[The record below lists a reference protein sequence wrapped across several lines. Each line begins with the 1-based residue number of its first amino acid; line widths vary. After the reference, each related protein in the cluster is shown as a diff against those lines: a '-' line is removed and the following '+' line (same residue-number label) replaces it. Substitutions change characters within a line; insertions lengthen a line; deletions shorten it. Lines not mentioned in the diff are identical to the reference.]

1 VGRDAVFLSDGHV
14 DQLVESV
21 GLYQIQSFFQ
31 LGIQASTKMIMFAG
45 ISVRMI
51 SRILA
56 QVVEGLCVLH
66 DGAGALSQI
75 QKFIELS
82 LNESFGDVVHSE
94 SSPKLIPGH
103 IMTSWLHGMIL
114 IPPYAGSAT
123 ELLSCKE
130 CLVLL

>member
-66 DGAGALSQI
+66 DSAGALSQMRGRGYL
-75 QKFIELS
+75 F
-82 LNESFGDVVHSE
+82 
-94 SSPKLIPGH
+94 LIVTTLRGR
-103 IMTSWLHGMIL
+103 
-114 IPPYAGSAT
+114 
-123 ELLSCKE
+123 
-130 CLVLL
+130 